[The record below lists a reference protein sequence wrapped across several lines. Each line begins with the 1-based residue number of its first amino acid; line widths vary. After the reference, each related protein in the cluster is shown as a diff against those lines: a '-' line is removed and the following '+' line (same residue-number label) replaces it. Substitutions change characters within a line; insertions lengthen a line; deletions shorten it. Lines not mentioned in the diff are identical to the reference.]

1 MFEAVASR
9 YLVNDEGT
17 FRVKHAAT
25 APPEGA
31 PGKKKCKQSLAKLID
46 EISDLQRILY
56 AHDRHAT
63 LLIFQAMDAAGKD
76 GTIRA
81 VMSGINPAG
90 CQVFSF
96 KQPTPE
102 ELDHDFLW
110 RTTKCLPERGRIGI
124 FNRSYYEEVLV
135 VKVHPEYL
143 KGQKFPGRVD
153 LKRIWQQRYESI
165 REHEKHLARNG
176 SVILKFW
183 LNVSKEEQRQRFLA
197 RIDEPRKNWKFSA
210 GDVHERTFWKDYMTA
225 YEEAVNATSRPWA
238 PWYAIPADDKPFM
251 RLTVAQIIVKSLKK
265 LKLKY
270 PAVDEKEKAR
280 FSEMRNMLEKEEK

>member
-1 MFEAVASR
+1 MFKAVESP
-9 YLVNDEGT
+9 YLVTYDGN
-17 FRVKHAAT
+17 FRVDQAGN
-25 APPEGA
+25 APPEDA
-31 PGKKKCKQSLAKLID
+31 PGRKKCKQRLAKLID
-46 EISDLQRILY
+46 EISELQRILY
-56 AHDRHAT
+56 AHDKHAI

-110 RTTKCLPERGRIGI
+110 RTTRCLPERGRIGI

-135 VKVHPEYL
+135 VKVHREYL
-143 KGQKFPGRVD
+143 KGQKLPDRIN
-153 LKRIWQQRYESI
+153 LKRIWKERYESI

-176 SVILKFW
+176 TVILKFW
-183 LNVSKEEQRQRFLA
+183 LNVSRAEQKQRFLA
-197 RIDEPRKNWKFSA
+197 RIDEPAKNWKFSSS
-210 GDVHERTFWKDYMTA
+210 DVHERTFWKDYMKA
-225 YEEAVNATSRPWA
+225 YEEAINATTCPWA

-251 RLTVAQIIVKSLKK
+251 RLAVAQIIVQSLKK
-265 LKLKY
+265 LKLAY
-270 PAVDEKEKAR
+270 PTIEKKETAR
-280 FSEMRNMLEKEEK
+280 FAEMRKMLEEEKK